1 MKNVAAFTLSILTGT
16 HKAPPAI
23 KKRLNSNMT
32 LYTTAHDKHNEHHLH
47 TCSFQLLY
55 YIHLSHCTLFPAHS
69 QDLKNTVAG
78 QSEEGN

>member
-1 MKNVAAFTLSILTGT
+1 
-16 HKAPPAI
+16 
-23 KKRLNSNMT
+23 MT